1 MTPHSTAQPR
11 LPATMRF
18 IERDWLSANGIFFD
32 DGRSTALIDTGYI
45 KHRDMTLAVLR
56 ELLGQ
61 RPLDQ
66 IINTHLHSDHC
77 GGNALLQRTYRSRTL
92 IPAASAPA
100 VRGWDRTALSFERTG
115 QRCEPFTIDGTI
127 DDGDEL
133 RLGGLLWEVI
143 AAPGHDPHAVVLYCA
158 SHRLLISADALWQ
171 NGFGVIFPELE
182 GESGFAEQ
190 RAILERIASLD
201 VDVVLP
207 GHGPLF
213 TNISEAIEHAHRRLD
228 HLGSDPARN
237 ARHATKVLLKFLL
250 LEHEQLALDAVPAL
264 LDTIPLI
271 DAANRR
277 YIGMPAD
284 ELARWAV
291 DELVRAGAARID
303 SQMLI
308 DA

>member
-1 MTPHSTAQPR
+1 
-11 LPATMRF
+11 
-18 IERDWLSANGIFFD
+18 
-32 DGRSTALIDTGYI
+32 
-45 KHRDMTLAVLR
+45 
-56 ELLGQ
+56 
-61 RPLDQ
+61 
-66 IINTHLHSDHC
+66 
-77 GGNALLQRTYRSRTL
+77 
-92 IPAASAPA
+92 
-100 VRGWDRTALSFERTG
+100 
-115 QRCEPFTIDGTI
+115 
-127 DDGDEL
+127 
-133 RLGGLLWEVI
+133 
-143 AAPGHDPHAVVLYCA
+143 VLYCA

-213 TNISEAIEHAHRRLD
+213 TNIDQAIERAHRRLD

-303 SQMLI
+303 SPTLTVPHPRMRQRAFVLRPLADI
-308 DA
+308 APALVSAQELQAVSEQVIEKI